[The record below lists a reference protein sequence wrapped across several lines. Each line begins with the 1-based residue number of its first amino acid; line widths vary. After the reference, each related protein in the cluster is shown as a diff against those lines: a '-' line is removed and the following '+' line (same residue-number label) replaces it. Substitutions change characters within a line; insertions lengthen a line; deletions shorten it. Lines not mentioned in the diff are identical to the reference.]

1 MSLRR
6 PRKPQGLGGWLPRS
20 QVTDARPCKLSE
32 CTEDCYKGRCR
43 KERERII
50 AKRQARLAEHATGAR
65 PCRALMSDT
74 FPSGCLLE
82 AGHEGDHR
90 LAPGGLPPRA
100 TSTRVP
106 EMRRRIR
113 FISTDREQE
122 RVKESRSA
130 GIPRTCV
137 HTMADAIEE
146 YVNGCGDTWYTDDAI
161 EAALRAARA
170 AGFIED
176 ARE

>member
-1 MSLRR
+1 MTR
-6 PRKPQGLGGWLPRS
+6 PMWNPTGDHPTEPVVDYNPPEPRA
-20 QVTDARPCKLSE
+20 TDARPCLLSE
-32 CTEDCYKGRCR
+32 CTEECYKGRCR

-50 AKRQARLAEHATGAR
+50 AKRQARLAEHATDAR
-65 PCRALMSDT
+65 
-74 FPSGCLLE
+74 LLRDHYR
-82 AGHEGDHR
+82 GHLYPER
-90 LAPGGLPPRA
+90 LDAAERA
-100 TSTRVP
+100 TGTRVP

-130 GIPRTCV
+130 GMPRTCV

>member
-1 MSLRR
+1 M
-6 PRKPQGLGGWLPRS
+6 PDHA
-20 QVTDARPCKLSE
+20 TDARVGNEPKVC
-32 CTEDCYKGRCR
+32 
-43 KERERII
+43 
-50 AKRQARLAEHATGAR
+50 
-65 PCRALMSDT
+65 
-74 FPSGCLLE
+74 PSC
-82 AGHEGDHR
+82 AHR
-90 LAPGGLPPRA
+90 SPWYYTHCGLCGNGLRDDEQA

-130 GIPRTCV
+130 GMPRTCV